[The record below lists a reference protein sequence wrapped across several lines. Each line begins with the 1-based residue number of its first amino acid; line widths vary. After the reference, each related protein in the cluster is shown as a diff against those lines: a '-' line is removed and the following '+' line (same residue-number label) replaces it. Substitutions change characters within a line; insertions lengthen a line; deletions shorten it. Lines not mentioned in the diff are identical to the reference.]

1 LAGLVLAAGAG
12 SRMGTPKALLRDEK
26 GLAWAVR
33 AVRALRAGGCGD
45 VHVVVG
51 ALGDEVAAEL
61 ESEDV
66 RVVEAS
72 HWAEGMGAS
81 LRAGLA
87 ALADTDANP
96 TAVLVAVVD
105 MPGLDAAVVRR
116 MARYAVPD
124 ALARATYHGIPGHP
138 VVLGCEHLDE
148 VARHA
153 HGDVGAR
160 DFLRDHPPSLVECSD
175 LSDGTDVDEPGQL
188 PPGHHLG

>member
-1 LAGLVLAAGAG
+1 MLLAAGAG
-12 SRMGTPKALLRDEK
+12 TRMGAPKALLRDGN

-33 AVRALRAGGCGD
+33 AARALRAGGCAE

-51 ALGDEVAAEL
+51 ARGDEVAAEL
-61 ESEDV
+61 ESEAV
-66 RVVEAS
+66 RVVAAS
-72 HWAEGMGAS
+72 GWAEGMGAS

-87 ALADTDANP
+87 ALADTDPNP

-116 MARYAVPD
+116 MAGHAEPD
-124 ALARATYHGIPGHP
+124 ALARATYHGVPGHP
-138 VVLGCEHLDE
+138 VVIGCEHFDE

-160 DFLRDHPPSLVECSD
+160 DFLSDHPPREVECSD

-188 PPGHHLG
+188 PPGHHPGLS